1 MNVNTRILICILL
14 ILAFLFA
21 AGCTKGTT
29 DSGAILTPSLAIP
42 SPKTITPSMV
52 TATTREELIAFVRN
66 AVAYAHA
73 NTKERALLEF
83 SKKNGSF
90 VKGELYIYAY
100 DFNGTTIAH
109 PVNPEKIGINRLNEK
124 DAYNNLFIKD
134 LRYAAYNGTGF
145 SEYYYINPLHNNA
158 VEKKL
163 GYVEK
168 VDDDWWLGSGIYQ
181 ATLPQTLQANPGFV
195 DNPE

>member
-1 MNVNTRILICILL
+1 M
-14 ILAFLFA
+14 FA
-21 AGCTKGTT
+21 AGCTNGTT
-29 DSGAILTPSLAIP
+29 DSGAILTPSLSIL

-52 TATTREELIAFVRN
+52 TATTREELVAFVRS

-109 PVNPEKIGINRLNEK
+109 PVNPEKIGVNRLSEK
-124 DAYNNLFIKD
+124 DAQGNLFIND
-134 LRYAAYNGTGF
+134 LRFAAYNGTGF
-145 SEYYYINPLHNNA
+145 SEYYYINPLHNNSI
-158 VEKKL
+158 EKKL

-168 VDDDWWLGSGIYQ
+168 IDDQWWLGSGIYQ
-181 ATLPQTLQANPGFV
+181 APLPQTLQANPGFV